1 MATTTFDGS
10 ALMRR
15 VRAGY
20 CSQGVF
26 GDAEDDAEDDDSL
39 VLKSP
44 SSLSP
49 NHLALS
55 NVGRVLVGAGNAEA
69 GAEVALEALSGA
81 SGTVASGRRASPTSR

>member
-20 CSQGVF
+20 CSQGVY
-26 GDAEDDAEDDDSL
+26 GDAEDDDSP

-55 NVGRVLVGAGNAEA
+55 NVGRVLVRTGNAEA
-69 GAEVALEALSGA
+69 GAEVALEALSSA
-81 SGTVASGRRASPTSR
+81 SGTVAAGRRASPTSR